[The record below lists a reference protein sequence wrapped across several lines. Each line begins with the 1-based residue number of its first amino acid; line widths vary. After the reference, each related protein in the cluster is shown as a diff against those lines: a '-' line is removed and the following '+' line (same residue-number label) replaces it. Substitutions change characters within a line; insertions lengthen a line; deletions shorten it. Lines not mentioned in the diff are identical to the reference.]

1 MKKNVVEI
9 SFEGKNFSAY
19 FPDLPGCISVGD
31 TPDEIKAHISEAL
44 EVHLAGMREDG
55 DIIPTTFMGKYEL
68 IYKFDA
74 ESLLN
79 YYKGLFNKKGL
90 EKLTGISQAQLQHY
104 SKGIKKPRLEQIKK
118 IKSAMRQLGS
128 ELLAVEL

>member
-55 DIIPTTFMGKYEL
+55 DIIPATFTGKYEL

-79 YYKGLFNKKGL
+79 YYKVC
-90 EKLTGISQAQLQHY
+90 S
-104 SKGIKKPRLEQIKK
+104 IKRVWKNLP
-118 IKSAMRQLGS
+118 A
-128 ELLAVEL
+128 